1 MKYIKEVDSGELIP
15 VPEEDDEIADLKI
28 PQHLD
33 ADNFPSMNISVDD
46 YSANEI
52 IADLNKQ
59 LNDERRSKTVYH
71 KIPFAKIIGAV
82 CLSVG
87 IILAGVFGIRLIN
100 SVEITPVVIEMEQT
114 SANEQSEEVTGYS
127 EKENSQD
134 DNNSEN
140 VNEEKYFNKDKL
152 AKFLFTI
159 VSVSLIIVGGKKGI
173 SLVMHM

>member
-15 VPEEDDEIADLKI
+15 IPEEDNEITDFKI

-59 LNDERRSKTVYH
+59 LNDERKSKTVYH
-71 KIPFAKIIGAV
+71 KIPFAKTLGAV

-87 IILAGVFGIRLIN
+87 IILAGTFGIRLIN
-100 SVEITPVVIEMEQT
+100 SIEMKPVVIELGQT
-114 SANEQSEEVTGYS
+114 SADEQSEEVTEHLEEN
-127 EKENSQD
+127 EKTID
-134 DNNSEN
+134 
-140 VNEEKYFNKDKL
+140 KDTL
-152 AKFLFTI
+152 ANLLFAA
-159 VSVSLIIVGGKKGI
+159 VSISTSFYACKKII
-173 SLVMHM
+173 SLVKKER